1 MDSFEGYKCNSTGLF
16 NHEGGKKGMIIDTHS
31 QLWIREA
38 LSSIPPV
45 MLKSYE
51 KMFKGM
57 RTFELEEILADMD
70 EAGVDKAV
78 IVAIDAETVYHYKV
92 PNELVA
98 NAVKKYPDRFI
109 GFASVDPHKGVL
121 AIDELKRSIEELGL
135 NGLKIIPH
143 LIEMPPNDKRLYPIL
158 EKAQELNIPVLF
170 HTGTHFHTGARLRYC
185 RPETLDDVAIDFPEL
200 KIIAAHFGFP
210 WFYEALAVVQ
220 KNENVYFNI
229 AGWAPKYIPKY
240 VIRMM
245 DGPLSEK
252 ALFGSDFPLISRSR
266 IIKELKELNL
276 KERTFQR
283 LTSENPA
290 KLLGIS

>member
-1 MDSFEGYKCNSTGLF
+1 MHLYEDYKLIVD
-16 NHEGGKKGMIIDTHS
+16 IIKAEDIDISKENIGRIAYLIWEKHYY
-31 QLWIREA
+31 
-38 LSSIPPV
+38 

-121 AIDELKRSIEELGL
+121 AIDELKRSVEELGL

-143 LIEMPPNDKRLYPIL
+143 LIEMPPNDKRMYPIL
-158 EKAQELNIPVLF
+158 EKAQELK
-170 HTGTHFHTGARLRYC
+170 A
-185 RPETLDDVAIDFPEL
+185 AL
-200 KIIAAHFGFP
+200 KR
-210 WFYEALAVVQ
+210 AL
-220 KNENVYFNI
+220 
-229 AGWAPKYIPKY
+229 
-240 VIRMM
+240 
-245 DGPLSEK
+245 EK
-252 ALFGSDFPLISRSR
+252 LRSR
-266 IIKELKELNL
+266 GYAPRGLK
-276 KERTFQR
+276 
-283 LTSENPA
+283 P
-290 KLLGIS
+290 